1 MEQKVMTRSQ
11 VREFDRHA
19 IEDIGIPGVVLM
31 ENAGKECARLI
42 KPMVQD
48 EGGALI
54 FCGPGNNGGD
64 GYVIAR
70 HLSIMGIKSKVVLV
84 CEKSKIKGDALV
96 NLKVI
101 ENMGLEVD
109 EIDPGDGLS
118 VSSLL
123 NGASLIV
130 DAIFG
135 TGLQGEV
142 REQYLPVIEIINAM
156 PVNVFSVDIPSG
168 LDCDTGMPLGD
179 AIEANLT
186 ATFVALKQGFKNP
199 DSKRYTGNVSVIN
212 IGI

>member
-1 MEQKVMTRSQ
+1 
-11 VREFDRHA
+11 
-19 IEDIGIPGVVLM
+19 
-31 ENAGKECARLI
+31 
-42 KPMVQD
+42 
-48 EGGALI
+48 
-54 FCGPGNNGGD
+54 
-64 GYVIAR
+64 
-70 HLSIMGIKSKVVLV
+70 
-84 CEKSKIKGDALV
+84 
-96 NLKVI
+96 
-101 ENMGLEVD
+101 MGLEVD